1 LEYGFQVFH
10 FMSSRFRH
18 DLFTSFGQMK
28 GYADFILE
36 DYQRLGANTPEPAP
50 QLKILSAKLLAHARN
65 WERDSDSIQSSE
77 TLAELCLPILDQIL
91 EIVQGLKHTPHA
103 PIEDLARFHHAL
115 NKAGVTLRNR
125 GDLAPKIDHPSPTT
139 QPQIGRPQGTIL
151 IIDDDAGEQE
161 MATRICED
169 AGHVGV
175 AVGSLEDGIERA
187 LTQDYDAI
195 LLDWN
200 MPGGGARTFLSR
212 YHETNL
218 AHRAPVIL
226 ISAEGDSNV
235 FIDAMRL
242 GAVDFL
248 QKPYDRKELIAR
260 LDYAVRTKLAEERL
274 SNAMARLRREEESR
288 RHLVLNIFPSHIAGR
303 VMKGENPIA
312 DLAPDVGVL
321 FVDIVGF
328 TRLTLTTTPKDIIA
342 FLSLTFEWMES
353 LTSRYGIEKIK
364 TIGDSFLAVSG
375 LTEERPIHLSMLADF
390 ALHLLQYAKK
400 IVTPA
405 QIPLSLRM
413 GLHRG
418 PVIAGVVGKQKLGY
432 DLWGETVNF
441 AARLE
446 RLAQPDTI
454 LTSSEVFQSLDKD
467 YTLTPAGQQEVKDLG
482 QRQLFYIQGKRE
494 KKPS

>member
-1 LEYGFQVFH
+1 
-10 FMSSRFRH
+10 
-18 DLFTSFGQMK
+18 
-28 GYADFILE
+28 
-36 DYQRLGANTPEPAP
+36 
-50 QLKILSAKLLAHARN
+50 
-65 WERDSDSIQSSE
+65 
-77 TLAELCLPILDQIL
+77 
-91 EIVQGLKHTPHA
+91 
-103 PIEDLARFHHAL
+103 
-115 NKAGVTLRNR
+115 
-125 GDLAPKIDHPSPTT
+125 
-139 QPQIGRPQGTIL
+139 
-151 IIDDDAGEQE
+151 
-161 MATRICED
+161 
-169 AGHVGV
+169 
-175 AVGSLEDGIERA
+175 
-187 LTQDYDAI
+187 
-195 LLDWN
+195 
-200 MPGGGARTFLSR
+200 
-212 YHETNL
+212 
-218 AHRAPVIL
+218 
-226 ISAEGDSNV
+226 
-235 FIDAMRL
+235 MRL

-274 SNAMARLRREEESR
+274 SNAMTRLRREEESR
-288 RHLVLNIFPSHIAGR
+288 RHLVLNIFPSHITGR

-432 DLWGETVNF
+432 DLWGDTVNF

-467 YTLTPAGQQEVKDLG
+467 YILIPAGKQEVKDLG
-482 QRQLFYIQGKRE
+482 QRQLYNIQGKRE

>member
-1 LEYGFQVFH
+1 
-10 FMSSRFRH
+10 MRSRFRH
-18 DLFTSFGQMK
+18 DIFTAFGQMK

-36 DYQRLGANTPEPAP
+36 DYQRLGATPPDTAP
-50 QLKILSAKLLAHARN
+50 QLKFLSAKLLAHARN
-65 WERDSDSIQSSE
+65 WERESDSIPSSE
-77 TLAELCLPILDQIL
+77 TLAELCLPILDQII
-91 EIVQGLKHTPHA
+91 EIVQGLKHMPHA
-103 PIEDLARFHHAL
+103 PIEDLTRFQQAL
-115 NKAGVTLRNR
+115 NKAGVILRNR
-125 GDLAPKIDHPSPTT
+125 EDPVLTVDHPAPVTH
-139 QPQIGRPQGTIL
+139 PQIGRPQGTIL
-151 IIDDDAGEQE
+151 IVDDDSGEQE

-175 AVGSLEDGIERA
+175 AVGSLEEGIERA

-226 ISAEGDSNV
+226 ISAEGDRNV
-235 FIDAMRL
+235 FLDAMRL

-248 QKPYDRKELIAR
+248 QKPYDRKELLVR
-260 LDYAVRTKLAEERL
+260 LDYAVRTKLTEERL

-328 TRLTLTTTPKDIIA
+328 TRLTLTTSPKDIIA
-342 FLSLTFEWMES
+342 FLSITFEWMES

-432 DLWGETVNF
+432 DLWGDTVNF